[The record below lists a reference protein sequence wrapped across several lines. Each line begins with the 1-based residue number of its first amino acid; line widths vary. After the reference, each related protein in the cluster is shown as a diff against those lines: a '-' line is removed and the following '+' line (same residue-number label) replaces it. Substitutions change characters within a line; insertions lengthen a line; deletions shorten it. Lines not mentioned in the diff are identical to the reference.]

1 MNIKGQSF
9 LKLLDF
15 TPKQIGEFIDL
26 AAQLKAKK
34 KTVKDVAEAVGI
46 NEATLYRK
54 INGTSDFTRNKIQL
68 IRQYLNLCAEEVDE
82 IFFAD

>member
-1 MNIKGQSF
+1 MFQENLFK
-9 LKLLDF
+9 
-15 TPKQIGEFIDL
+15 
-26 AAQLKAKK
+26 AQLKAKK

-54 INGTSDFTRNKIQL
+54 INGTSEFTRNEIQL

-82 IFFAD
+82 IFFAE